1 MSLVSTVTAMQI
13 ICMRVRG
20 PAVQER
26 VTVSI
31 ANYAARVLESLQ
43 KVVIALKSVLFQGS
57 YQ

>member
-13 ICMRVRG
+13 ICMRG